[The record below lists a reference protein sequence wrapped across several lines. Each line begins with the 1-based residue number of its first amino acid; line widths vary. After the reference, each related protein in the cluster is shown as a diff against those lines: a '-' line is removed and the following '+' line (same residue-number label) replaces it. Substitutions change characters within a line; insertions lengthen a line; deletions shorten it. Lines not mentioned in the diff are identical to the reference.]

1 MKTLLR
7 TMLLQSIFLMMLFLL
22 GGCQNTDDERNG
34 LVGVFFNRADLSN
47 PKQYSVIT
55 TLEQYWGSEKGFANE
70 WSGYWEGYVIAPD
83 DGVITFYLST
93 DKRARLQ
100 VLDQEIEG
108 KHNDIRDSISIS
120 VKQGEMYP
128 IKITYLH
135 EEGGEGYFYVQ
146 WSIHGGNRESIAP
159 ENLYYD
165 SSNEENWIW
174 LKEPGENQID
184 RRQFGTVPVE
194 HVLVYHKPGYFN
206 AWPANNGIWI
216 WENEILVGFAQGD
229 FKFDVLK
236 HSFDRSKPMM
246 YLLARSLDGGET
258 WSVEDPDNFVE
269 DGEQPVPLLIPVNF
283 THPDFAMRINRT
295 EFYYSYDRGKTWNGP
310 FIFPAED
317 GQELTSRTDY
327 LVNGDNDGL
336 FFLSLVDERVRS
348 GLPDRAFA
356 ARTMD
361 GGKSIN
367 FLSWMTETDTIR
379 SVMTSTVRIEGDHL
393 VSAMRRRY
401 DIPDAE
407 KSAPQINWIDVYQSF
422 DNGNSWSFLSK
433 VADTD
438 RGTRNGNPP
447 SLIKLNDGRLCVTY
461 AFRGVPYSIRARIS
475 PDNGRTWGKEIIL
488 RENVLPPD
496 IGYTRSVQRSD
507 GNVVTL
513 YYLATEERNE
523 EHIEAAIWDPA
534 KIK

>member
-1 MKTLLR
+1 MIRQIVLHIIIVMLVLLC
-7 TMLLQSIFLMMLFLL
+7 
-22 GGCQNTDDERNG
+22 GCQSSKEKYNG
-34 LVGVFFNRADLSN
+34 LVGVFLNRADLSN

-55 TLEQYWGSEKGFANE
+55 TLEQTWGSENGFSTE
-70 WSGYWEGYVIAPD
+70 WSGLWEGYVIAPE
-83 DGVITFYLST
+83 DGEIVFHLST
-93 DKRARLQ
+93 DKYA
-100 VLDQEIEG
+100 VLRVFDQEIEVMYTNAEG
-108 KHNDIRDSISIS
+108 SIRIP
-120 VKQGEMYP
+120 VERGESYP
-128 IKITYLH
+128 VHLTYLH
-135 EEGGEGYFYVQ
+135 EDGGEGQFKVQ
-146 WSIHGGNRESIAP
+146 WSVNGSNRTSIP
-159 ENLYYD
+159 PDNLYHT
-165 SSNEENWIW
+165 SMNEVNWIW
-174 LKEPGENQID
+174 LKEPEEYEID
-184 RRQFGTVPVE
+184 RRLFVTLPVE

-206 AWPANNGIWI
+206 GWPANNGIWI
-216 WENEILVGFAQGD
+216 WEDEILVGFTRAT

-236 HSFDRSKPMM
+236 HSFDRSQPTSS
-246 YLLARSLDGGET
+246 LLARSFDGGEN
-258 WSVEDPDNFVE
+258 WNVEDPDNFVG
-269 DGEQPVPLLIPVNF
+269 DGKLPVPLQEPINF

-327 LVNGDNDGL
+327 LINGDNDCL

-348 GLPDRAFA
+348 GLPDRSFA

-361 GGKSIN
+361 GGRSID
-367 FLSWMTETDTIR
+367 FISWMTETDTIR
-379 SVMTSTVRIEGDHL
+379 SVMSSTVRIEGDHL

-401 DIPDAE
+401 DIPDVE
-407 KSAPQINWIDVYQSF
+407 KSAPQKNWIDVYQSF
-422 DNGNSWSFLSK
+422 DNGYSWSFLSK

-447 SLIKLNDGRLCVTY
+447 SLIKLRDGRLCVTY

-475 PDNGRTWGKEIIL
+475 SDNGRTWGKEIIL

-507 GNVVTL
+507 GKVVTL
-513 YYLATEERNE
+513 YYLATEQYKE
-523 EHIEAAIWDPA
+523 EHIEAAIWDPV